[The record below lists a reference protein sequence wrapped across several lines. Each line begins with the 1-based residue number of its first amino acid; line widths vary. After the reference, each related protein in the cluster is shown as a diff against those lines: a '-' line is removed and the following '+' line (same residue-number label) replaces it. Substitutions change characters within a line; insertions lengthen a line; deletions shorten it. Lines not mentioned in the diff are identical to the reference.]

1 MGSIS
6 GDVLSGLRRR
16 QLYSTI
22 YALKRE
28 VNCLST
34 DLMRYQLISR
44 KCENYLTD
52 LRNVG
57 HVCSGFDH
65 RLRLESLTLEINVL
79 KDTKSCF
86 ILMQNHLQVFNDFLA
101 NHTDRMS
108 QSIGSQ
114 SMRQLMSRRPNKTR
128 GNEHLIRAQIRD
140 QISRELT
147 KR

>member
-65 RLRLESLTLEINVL
+65 RLRLESLTLEINAL

-86 ILMQNHLQVFNDFLA
+86 ILMQNNLQVFNDFLA
-101 NHTDRMS
+101 NRKTFLAIIQFKDTFNLKTFCCLKNKIPIARVS
-108 QSIGSQ
+108 QSVTNPCVS
-114 SMRQLMSRRPNKTR
+114 
-128 GNEHLIRAQIRD
+128 
-140 QISRELT
+140 
-147 KR
+147 